1 MDSRVGITTGSNNKK
16 ASEQFFDVRSRS
28 LCRAPRL
35 SSLLTPPSM
44 KHITAQQK
52 HDILIHVRDRRG
64 GEQQPEAEEIAARHG
79 VAASRRTVYSWLQ
92 QWDGTP
98 RSLEKKEGRQRQTAH
113 AQ

>member
-1 MDSRVGITTGSNNKK
+1 LGSNNKK

-52 HDILIHVRDRRG
+52 HDILIHVRDRRD
-64 GEQQPEAEEIAARHG
+64 AA
-79 VAASRRTVYSWLQ
+79 VSSS
-92 QWDGTP
+92 P
-98 RSLEKKEGRQRQTAH
+98 KPKRSLLVMA
-113 AQ
+113 